1 MYMISRITYFELS
14 LKNVGQID
22 IAMVHYKFTFTEDK
36 YIIMTMMLCIHSVNK
51 GKRSHFMPIIL
62 SLIDALNDS
71 GDLDIKSNVNSF

>member
-36 YIIMTMMLCIHSVNK
+36 YIIMTMMLCIHSVNNAK
-51 GKRSHFMPIIL
+51 EVTSCPL
-62 SLIDALNDS
+62 YCL
-71 GDLDIKSNVNSF
+71 

>member
-22 IAMVHYKFTFTEDK
+22 IAMVHYKFTFTGDK

-51 GKRSHFMPIIL
+51 AKEVTSCPL
-62 SLIDALNDS
+62 YCL
-71 GDLDIKSNVNSF
+71 